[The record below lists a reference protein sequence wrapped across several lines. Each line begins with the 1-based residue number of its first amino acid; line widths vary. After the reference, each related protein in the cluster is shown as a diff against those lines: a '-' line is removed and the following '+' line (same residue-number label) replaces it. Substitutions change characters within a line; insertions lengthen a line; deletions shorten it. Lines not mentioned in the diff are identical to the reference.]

1 MSSTKKW
8 DYEPIEYHNQDI
20 EINGYPMYAETI
32 SGSEPFIRREWTEK
46 TIMNGTTVVS
56 KGQFVPR
63 QYTFKTTL
71 FVTPEKVDVHDKILR
86 SMTIEPAEITCPAM
100 GEPFKAMVSLKK
112 DYEGATPY
120 SVNVDFTIKEIPN
133 VTSDITQSNIYE
145 GTESSMSIEE
155 YTEENQNIVEETL
168 NKGTVDKT
176 QGKNENTDTES
187 IKVEVG
193 ETQDGIGTGKTNST
207 NINDININTKN

>member
-1 MSSTKKW
+1 MSVTKKW
-8 DYEPIEYHNQDI
+8 DYQPVEYHNQDI

-32 SGSEPFIRREWTEK
+32 SGSEPFTRREWSEK

-56 KGQFVPR
+56 KGQFIPR

-86 SMTIEPAEITCPAM
+86 SMVIEPAEITCPAM
-100 GEPFKAMVSLKK
+100 GEPFQAMVSLKK
-112 DYEGATPY
+112 EYEGATPN
-120 SVNVDFTIKEIPN
+120 SVSVDFTIKEIPN

-155 YTEENQNIVEETL
+155 YTEENQNIVEENL
-168 NKGTVDKT
+168 NKGNVDKT
-176 QGKNENTDTES
+176 QGKTESTDKES

-193 ETQDGIGTGKTNST
+193 ETQDGTGTGDTAST